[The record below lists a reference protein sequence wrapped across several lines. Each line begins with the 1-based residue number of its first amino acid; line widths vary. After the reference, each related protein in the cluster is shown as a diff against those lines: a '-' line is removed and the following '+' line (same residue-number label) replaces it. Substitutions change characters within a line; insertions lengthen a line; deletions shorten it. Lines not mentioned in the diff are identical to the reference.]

1 MIDCRFILLCVSPW
15 LLRLL
20 GLTFMSS
27 WTLGVFLLQWHAWE
41 AAFGYSPHLLLKR
54 HVSVFFSFAFGWF
67 NGLWSLFT
75 CLFFC
80 CDVQRKRVTLLMAAS
95 LFQGSSI
102 GPLIDL
108 AIHIDPRYVL
118 WSMDCVRMHRLHSM
132 RPWPLIGFE
141 LNFCLDKWQSVY

>member
-41 AAFGYSPHLLLKR
+41 AVFGYSRHLLLKR
-54 HVSVFFSFAFGWF
+54 HVSFFFVCLLWVGSLVCDCYPPVFS
-67 NGLWSLFT
+67 
-75 CLFFC
+75 